1 MFEKAKDR
9 ELDNFLQTKAIENT
23 AIFNK
28 LKKVYN
34 DSLAKAGNMDTRR
47 SKALIRLQNAVSTLK
62 HQVHKMN
69 ERFQSMEDRG
79 KYEVFQPN

>member
-69 ERFQSMEDRG
+69 
-79 KYEVFQPN
+79 